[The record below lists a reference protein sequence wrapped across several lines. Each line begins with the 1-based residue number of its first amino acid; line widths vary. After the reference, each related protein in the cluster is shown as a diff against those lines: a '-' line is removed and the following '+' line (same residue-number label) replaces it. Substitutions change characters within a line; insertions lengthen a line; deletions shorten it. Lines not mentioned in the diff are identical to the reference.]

1 LLRHSGNSVP
11 QVGIQL
17 LSRMQFTQRLEDN
30 GSLEENSKLQDSG
43 CSDLLGLN
51 RVKQEHL
58 TLFLL
63 RIGEIKGLGESY
75 FYSPNLSAYRV

>member
-1 LLRHSGNSVP
+1 L
-11 QVGIQL
+11 
-17 LSRMQFTQRLEDN
+17 RMQITQSLEDN
-30 GSLEENSKLQDSG
+30 RCLEENSKLQDSG
-43 CSDLLGLN
+43 CSDLLALN

-75 FYSPNLSAYRV
+75 FYSLNLSAYRV